1 MSNSDPIRD
10 VVENWQ
16 EDHAVQVKVRHQ
28 LFASGPHES
37 ELQPNRHSKLNLVW
51 VCVAFV
57 TVTLLN
63 SIFIKIAAEGGIS
76 PGVVLVCRG
85 CGCIFMVLMVA
96 FARQEIPVVANLKLQ
111 AKRFAL
117 SGLILTL
124 MILSYYHAN
133 ASTIQL
139 INLSTVP
146 LLILFAPTESVRVSP
161 QQKRCSA
168 ICIIL
173 IILMS
178 VFFRHP
184 EEEILGYLL
193 AAVVS
198 MSTALGFT
206 YLHQTVKTEQLSTTI
221 CVPAIASILVGCGLL
236 FSSWTSIDFGEKTN
250 ALLLSLMSGATMY
263 TIYYIV
269 TYLYSLIE
277 IYEVDSLSG
286 VAILF
291 LIPIEFILVHDK
303 FSLSHVLACIVTVF
317 FIYFTIYI
325 DRMHRIWNFD

>member
-1 MSNSDPIRD
+1 
-10 VVENWQ
+10 
-16 EDHAVQVKVRHQ
+16 
-28 LFASGPHES
+28 
-37 ELQPNRHSKLNLVW
+37 
-51 VCVAFV
+51 
-57 TVTLLN
+57 
-63 SIFIKIAAEGGIS
+63 
-76 PGVVLVCRG
+76 
-85 CGCIFMVLMVA
+85 
-96 FARQEIPVVANLKLQ
+96 
-111 AKRFAL
+111 
-117 SGLILTL
+117 
-124 MILSYYHAN
+124 
-133 ASTIQL
+133 
-139 INLSTVP
+139 
-146 LLILFAPTESVRVSP
+146 
-161 QQKRCSA
+161 
-168 ICIIL
+168 
-173 IILMS
+173 MS